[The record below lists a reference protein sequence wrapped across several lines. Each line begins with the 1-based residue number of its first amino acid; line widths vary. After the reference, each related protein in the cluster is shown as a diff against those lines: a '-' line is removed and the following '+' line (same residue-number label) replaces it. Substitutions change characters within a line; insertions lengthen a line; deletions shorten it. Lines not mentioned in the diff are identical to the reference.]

1 MTIRQQIVF
10 GFGAVMVL
18 VAVMG
23 GLSTVLMDTIQN
35 DIQRYGQAADRA
47 DDGREVEG
55 LVTRIKVPV
64 NQWLRSLDANFA
76 HLADEQ
82 IVALSNLLTRLGAD
96 MKDPTSQAIVA
107 DLLRA
112 RDSYTEHWK
121 GMQARAAQISE
132 GYGADNALAASINQT
147 LVSSLHGA
155 NPTDGSVTDPASR
168 DRIATAAIDFAAA
181 DAQFLRFR
189 ASENPQALTA
199 SLNGLIDVG
208 KQLTALAEQDAA
220 AKATVTKLL
229 GGLGQFQA
237 AVTDAGRRATDRAQY
252 LKDFTAA
259 GTALTDGAHRLQ
271 EIATGAAVAS
281 RASLIS
287 SAGTALY
294 TLLAAAAA
302 VVAIA
307 GAIGFVILRG
317 VVRPIGAIT
326 EVIVRLAKGDR
337 LVKVIGLGRQDEI
350 GAMADAI
357 EVFRTS
363 MIETERLA
371 AAETKENGARMQR
384 SQRLDAAT
392 KAFQGK
398 VANLVREFSS
408 AADSMRE
415 SAVSMSSAAEQTT
428 QQSGIVANAS
438 EQATANVQTVAA
450 ATEELAASI
459 RQIGHEVAQS
469 AKIANKAVRD
479 TQRTDAAV
487 QTLMVGA
494 QKIGE
499 VVTLIQNIATQT
511 NLLAL
516 NATIEAARAGEHGKG
531 FAVVASEVKALA
543 NQTAKATEEISGQIT
558 QIQDAT
564 RQAVTDIQGIATT
577 IGEINGIAASITSAV
592 EQQIEATKE
601 ISNGV
606 QQAAQGTQEVTSNIG
621 EVKQAAATTST
632 TAGQVVEAA
641 KQLSQRAQG
650 LTGEVND
657 FINLVQAA

>member
-1 MTIRQQIVF
+1 
-10 GFGAVMVL
+10 
-18 VAVMG
+18 
-23 GLSTVLMDTIQN
+23 
-35 DIQRYGQAADRA
+35 
-47 DDGREVEG
+47 
-55 LVTRIKVPV
+55 
-64 NQWLRSLDANFA
+64 
-76 HLADEQ
+76 
-82 IVALSNLLTRLGAD
+82 
-96 MKDPTSQAIVA
+96 
-107 DLLRA
+107 
-112 RDSYTEHWK
+112 
-121 GMQARAAQISE
+121 
-132 GYGADNALAASINQT
+132 
-147 LVSSLHGA
+147 
-155 NPTDGSVTDPASR
+155 
-168 DRIATAAIDFAAA
+168 
-181 DAQFLRFR
+181 
-189 ASENPQALTA
+189 
-199 SLNGLIDVG
+199 
-208 KQLTALAEQDAA
+208 
-220 AKATVTKLL
+220 
-229 GGLGQFQA
+229 
-237 AVTDAGRRATDRAQY
+237 
-252 LKDFTAA
+252 
-259 GTALTDGAHRLQ
+259 
-271 EIATGAAVAS
+271 
-281 RASLIS
+281 
-287 SAGTALY
+287 
-294 TLLAAAAA
+294 
-302 VVAIA
+302 
-307 GAIGFVILRG
+307 
-317 VVRPIGAIT
+317 
-326 EVIVRLAKGDR
+326 
-337 LVKVIGLGRQDEI
+337 
-350 GAMADAI
+350 
-357 EVFRTS
+357 

-371 AAETKENGARMQR
+371 AAETKENAARLQR
-384 SQRLDAAT
+384 SQRLDGAT

-398 VANLVREFSS
+398 VANLVKEFSS

-469 AKIANKAVRD
+469 AKIANKAVGD

-543 NQTAKATEEISGQIT
+543 NQTAKATEEIGGQIT

-577 IGEINGIAASITSAV
+577 IGEINGIAASITTAV

-601 ISNGV
+601 ISRGV
-606 QQAAQGTQEVTSNIG
+606 QQAAQGTQEVTSNIA

-632 TAGQVVEAA
+632 TAGQVVDAA
-641 KQLSQRAQG
+641 KQLSRRAEG